1 MSRVVKY
8 LRAARPRAN
17 QKSEA
22 PIIIV
27 LSTSKNAA
35 PVRSGAAAGGA
46 STSAAAAEAAPA
58 TCARDSPSAGSTA
71 PADRRPI
78 NGTRGTGFSL
88 ESTDRDTIGVR
99 RGVRAVGPLLSR

>member
-1 MSRVVKY
+1 MSRVEKY

-35 PVRSGAAAGGA
+35 AVGSGVDGGRSLDLGGRGGRGPGDVRAGLLGDLG
-46 STSAAAAEAAPA
+46 SRRAAAERQTRHGDLPWVLDPD
-58 TCARDSPSAGSTA
+58 TPRL
-71 PADRRPI
+71 RP
-78 NGTRGTGFSL
+78 
-88 ESTDRDTIGVR
+88 
-99 RGVRAVGPLLSR
+99 